1 MEHVSEYDKPPRIT
15 LKRSLIIF
23 IGNIIGLYLI
33 SFFGLGVDVSRFDE
47 VALFVIFISFIN
59 AIFWPILTRILMPF
73 LVLTFGVGTLVL
85 NGILLQIFAPFFDI
99 TTTGWGVILAPLAM
113 ALLTTILSTL
123 VTIEDTSSYYRS
135 VLRDATKK
143 RKGDIKKYPG
153 VIIIE
158 IDGLAYDVLCEA
170 IDKGYM
176 PTVKSMLDNKSHT
189 LRMWETD
196 LSSQT
201 GASQAGILHG
211 NNEDITAFRWVE
223 KENDNQIMECS
234 GAIKVKT
241 LEERISNGDGL
252 LVDNGASRSNLF
264 SGDTDNVIF
273 TFSKITDL
281 QKLYNKAWF
290 SIFSNSSNFAR
301 IVLLFFAEMILEI
314 ISQIMYRA
322 LNIQPRIRRKLSYI
336 PTRAGTNVFMREIN
350 TGTLI
355 GDMMIGDIDVAYS
368 TYLGYDEIAHH
379 SGVRGRDAW
388 FSLKGMDKQIARL
401 IYGNKYSPRDYEF
414 VIQSDHGQTNG
425 ATFKQRYGESFEDFI
440 KSLLPQDI
448 AMYAKMSSNEEH
460 YAETFVPF
468 SKQIDSIK
476 NRSREEEKKELSDS
490 EVIVL
495 ASGNL
500 AMIYLT
506 QWRHRLTYEE
516 INELF
521 PELIS
526 EIVKNEYIGFILV
539 RSSERGDL
547 AIGKNGTYYLDT
559 NEIEG
564 ENPLEGFGD
573 NIVQHLK
580 RNSSFKYSP
589 DILVNSF
596 YDSENDEVCAFE
608 ELVGSHGGAGGSQSK
623 PFILYPS
630 GWKVP
635 DEDIIGAESIYKIL
649 KENLKI
655 LKESGNDDK

>member
-99 TTTGWGVILAPLAM
+99 TITGWGVILAPLAM

-623 PFILYPS
+623 PFILYQNI
-630 GWKVP
+630 KR
-635 DEDIIGAESIYKIL
+635 KL
-649 KENLKI
+649 KDFKR
-655 LKESGNDDK
+655 KW